1 MRTKQKIIQLTIILI
16 IPRELYRNI
25 GALTES
31 RVYLKEQLF
40 YLYLTFI
47 RTVYLSRMQP
57 IAKLSSE
64 TLNSHF
70 T

>member
-1 MRTKQKIIQLTIILI
+1 MRTKQKIIQLNIILI

-25 GALTES
+25 GRTDGKS
-31 RVYLKEQLF
+31 CFLKEQLF